1 MKKKSFIKKLIC
13 FTIILL
19 SLTSFTNNV
28 YAEERTR
35 DNLREAIEEQEK
47 ELEEEMKPVNPLDSD
62 FTEGI
67 YNDALDRAKE
77 NIQNSNGEI
86 NFKDKIDNIQ
96 RAIFKIIINSRT
108 MAIYGYIGIWVLGIL
123 YAATFGSR
131 DVNKRR
137 KVYLV
142 IRNSTI
148 LFLTYINIPLIV
160 IWFNTDKSQL
170 SNVTIFNFIY
180 DVLEFLQRN
189 SLIIA
194 SLLAYSGMSRL
205 IISKN
210 DLPMRRQGRYL
221 IKFSI
226 ISLILLNIAPVAMFF
241 LI

>member
-1 MKKKSFIKKLIC
+1 MKKKKNIKRFIFFSVVLVALSF
-13 FTIILL
+13 
-19 SLTSFTNNV
+19 SNNV
-28 YAEERTR
+28 YAEENNR
-35 DNLREAIEEQEK
+35 DSLREAIEEQEK
-47 ELEEEMKPVNPLDSD
+47 ELEEEMKPINPLDSD

-67 YNDALDRAKE
+67 YKNAVEKAKE
-77 NIQNSNGEI
+77 NLQNSTGEPD
-86 NFKDKIDNIQ
+86 FKGKIDNIQ
-96 RAIFKIIINSRT
+96 KSIFKVIINSRT
-108 MAIYGYIGIWVLGIL
+108 MAIYGYVGIWVFGIL

-142 IRNSTI
+142 IRNSTV
-148 LFLTYINIPLIV
+148 LFLTYINIPLLI

-170 SNVTIFNFIY
+170 SNVTVFNFIY
-180 DVLEFLQRN
+180 DVLEFLQHN

-194 SLLAYSGMSRL
+194 SLLAYSGISRL

-226 ISLILLNIAPVAMFF
+226 ISLILLNIAPIAMFF